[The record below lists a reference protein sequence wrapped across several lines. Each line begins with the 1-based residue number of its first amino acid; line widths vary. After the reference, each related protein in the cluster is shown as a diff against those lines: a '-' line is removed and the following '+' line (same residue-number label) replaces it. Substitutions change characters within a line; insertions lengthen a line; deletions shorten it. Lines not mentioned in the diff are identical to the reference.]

1 MSLVKTLAK
10 VAVGVAVAKGVS
22 SLARGAAAGGSSRSG
37 GATAGGSGSITDM
50 LGGMLGGQ
58 QGGAGGGLADML
70 GGGTGGSAGG
80 AGGGLAD
87 MLGGLAGGGSQ
98 GGTGGGLADMLG
110 GLAGGGAQGGA
121 GGGLADMLGGMMG
134 GGASGG
140 ANPMDALG
148 QMLGGGQGGMS
159 GGLGG
164 LLDSLGGA
172 AAAGG
177 AAGGLGGLLNAS
189 LQHKEPPAEPTR
201 AQEDQAALLLRAM
214 IQAAKSDGRIDQA
227 EKEALTKHLGDIS
240 REEAQVLEEAFA
252 APVDVDALAEAT
264 PRGMEGQ
271 VYMMSLLGL
280 DLDSQAEAQYLHALA
295 QKLGI
300 DPQTAN
306 AIHQKMGE
314 PALYS

>member
-1 MSLVKTLAK
+1 
-10 VAVGVAVAKGVS
+10 
-22 SLARGAAAGGSSRSG
+22 
-37 GATAGGSGSITDM
+37 
-50 LGGMLGGQ
+50 
-58 QGGAGGGLADML
+58 
-70 GGGTGGSAGG
+70 
-80 AGGGLAD
+80 
-87 MLGGLAGGGSQ
+87 MLGGL
-98 GGTGGGLADMLG
+98 T
-110 GLAGGGAQGGA
+110 GGGAQGGARGGA

-134 GGASGG
+134 GGAAAGG
-140 ANPMDALG
+140 GNPMDALG
-148 QMLGGGQGGMS
+148 QMMGGGSGGMS

-172 AAAGG
+172 AAAGAAGG
-177 AAGGLGGLLNAS
+177 AAGGLGGLLNQS
-189 LQHKEPPAEPTR
+189 FQQGEPQQSPTL
-201 AQEDQAALLLRAM
+201 AQEQQAALLLRAM

-227 EKEALTKHLGDIS
+227 EKEALTAHLGEVS
-240 REEAQVLEEAFA
+240 VEEARIVEASFA
-252 APVDVDALAEAT
+252 APVDVDALANDT
-264 PRGMEGQ
+264 PKGMEAQ